1 MRFSVLLPTRNGG
14 AYLRDAIASVLDQPY
29 KDMELVVSD
38 NASNPETRAVVSKFV
53 DDKRLKYLRLEQVV
67 SVTDN
72 WNHALQASRGD
83 YIAMIG
89 DDDCL
94 LPHFFETLDA
104 AIERHRQPDCVTYNG
119 LTFVFPGSMS
129 GQPEAYFAERHFR
142 FGSEYVDD
150 REISREV
157 RNHLVRQM
165 FQFKVRFPLNMQL
178 TLFSRR
184 AADAIR
190 GGAFRPPFPD
200 HYALNSLLLV
210 ANNFVY
216 IPDRLVV
223 VGVSP
228 KSFGHYYYSGDQPAG
243 AQYLGLG
250 SPADGRLPGSE
261 LLNCMREWLA
271 LLKCEYD
278 DYLGSVEISRWQYVG
293 RQVYHWMRDYEFGRL
308 SMEDLARR
316 AQLLSWSERIT
327 FLLPLLLYR
336 SALRG
341 LRAIGLRR
349 TERFADMW
357 GAIRPLRGVRD
368 MSEFIDWA
376 RAHHVD

>member
-29 KDMELVVSD
+29 EDMELVVSD

-53 DDKRLKYLRLEQVV
+53 HDKRLKYLRLEQVV
-67 SVTDN
+67 PVTDN
-72 WNHALQASRGD
+72 WNHALKASCGD

-89 DDDCL
+89 DDDGL

-104 AIERHRQPDCVTYNG
+104 TLKRHGQPDCVTYNG
-119 LTFVFPGSMS
+119 LTFVFPASMS

-142 FGSEYVDD
+142 FGSEYVGD

-184 AADAIR
+184 AAEAIR
-190 GGAFRPPFPD
+190 GATFRPPFPD

-210 ANNFVY
+210 ANKFVY

-250 SPADGRLPGSE
+250 SPTDGRLPGSE

-308 SMEDLARR
+308 SMDDLARR

-336 SALRG
+336 SGLRG

-349 TERFADMW
+349 TERFTDMW
-357 GAIRPLRGVRD
+357 GAIRPLRGVSD